1 MPVGLGPGAGTKPGR
16 SLQTRIARTNTSTS
30 CAFFF
35 FFFFWWW
42 FVRREAVPPMWLDLT
57 EASVR

>member
-16 SLQTRIARTNTSTS
+16 SLQTRIARTNTSSSTS

-35 FFFFWWW
+35 FFGGGL
-42 FVRREAVPPMWLDLT
+42 LDARLFLRCGWT
-57 EASVR
+57 